1 MQNIHCFQDPSQ
13 FPKTS
18 TVHVASH
25 QAASLISTPPYFV
38 LTPGTSQPAN
48 TDEPPLQCLS
58 CWSSC
63 RPFWE
68 SKKPHWNFP
77 PPWFPSNLFC
87 ILFSLFLSFFPHHV
101 LFLHSSQFSLSLTG
115 CWHYWHS
122 SALNLLGVKSY
133 TQIFAFPVG
142 TSNSLGKTLKFP
154 CGNSSGRSQTA
165 REGAL
170 LPFFS
175 RTCIAEC

>member
-68 SKKPHWNFP
+68 SKSPIEIFLLP
-77 PPWFPSNLFC
+77 DSLLICFAFY
-87 ILFSLFLSFFPHHV
+87 SLFFFLFFRITFCFYILLSFH
-101 LFLHSSQFSLSLTG
+101 FLSQVAGTIDIHLHLIFLGLSLT
-115 CWHYWHS
+115 HKY
-122 SALNLLGVKSY
+122 LL
-133 TQIFAFPVG
+133 
-142 TSNSLGKTLKFP
+142 SLL
-154 CGNSSGRSQTA
+154 
-165 REGAL
+165 AL
-170 LPFFS
+170 L
-175 RTCIAEC
+175 TV